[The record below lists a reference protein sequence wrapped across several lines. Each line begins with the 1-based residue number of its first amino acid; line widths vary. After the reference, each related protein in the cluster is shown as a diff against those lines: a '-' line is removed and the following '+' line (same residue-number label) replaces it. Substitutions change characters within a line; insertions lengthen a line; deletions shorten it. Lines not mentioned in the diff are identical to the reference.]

1 MKKAKAIAGDKPST
15 FLKAGYKV
23 VHYSA
28 GSLLLQKG
36 ADLRLFHLTEFQDG
50 TDPVHGTIVV
60 SFVAKV
66 P

>member
-28 GSLLLQKG
+28 GSLYAAEG
-36 ADLRLFHLTEFQDG
+36 C
-50 TDPVHGTIVV
+50 
-60 SFVAKV
+60 
-66 P
+66 